1 MKSKTFE
8 PPIRTL
14 MGPGPSDV
22 SQRVLNA
29 MAKNTIGHL
38 DPSFVSMMDDTK
50 NLLRYA
56 FQTKNELTFA
66 VSGLKKSLSVV
77 NINCSFSLNN
87 KSPALI

>member
-8 PPIRTL
+8 LPKRTL

-38 DPSFVSMMDDTK
+38 DPSFVSI
-50 NLLRYA
+50 L
-56 FQTKNELTFA
+56 
-66 VSGLKKSLSVV
+66 
-77 NINCSFSLNN
+77 
-87 KSPALI
+87 